1 MRKPRFEYWINGDRL
16 HCDANESLS
25 YLEDARLKVLADI
38 DEN

>member
-1 MRKPRFEYWINGDRL
+1 VRKPGFECRINGDRL
-16 HCDANESLS
+16 HWDANESLS

>member
-1 MRKPRFEYWINGDRL
+1 L